1 MPLFSGI
8 WNSWKLHNDKQMFFS
23 LLQNLLLLR
32 EERNV
37 IFYIYFLLFLSFI
50 LTYLVNTLEMM
61 DDLMHL
67 AMKLFLKNQ
76 QWMWQHS
83 FSNIT
88 HLMYVHYCWIFKR
101 NSSVGMVL
109 VQKCCWKRKR
119 KRCREIFGRW
129 GRERERKGVVKSCFL
144 DPPLYIGFFFNFLA
158 CKKLYKHTSNKKR
171 QQTSPKKIL
180 HPNPKV
186 KNYNTINLQK
196 GEKEKLSNKQVQTL
210 IMFQP

>member
-1 MPLFSGI
+1 
-8 WNSWKLHNDKQMFFS
+8 MFFS
-23 LLQNLLLLR
+23 LLQKLLLPK

-37 IFYIYFLLFLSFI
+37 IFYIQFLLFLSLF

-88 HLMYVHYCWIFKR
+88 HLRLCSSLLNFSKR

-109 VQKCCWKRKR
+109 VQKWWWKRKR
-119 KRCREIFGRW
+119 CWEIFGRG
-129 GRERERKGVVKSCFL
+129 GRERERKWVDKSCFL
-144 DPPLYIGFFFNFLA
+144 DPPLYKTLAFVFNFLA
-158 CKKLYKHTSNKKR
+158 CKKLYKHISNKKDNKHH
-171 QQTSPKKIL
+171 PKKSFTQI
-180 HPNPKV
+180 PK
-186 KNYNTINLQK
+186 
-196 GEKEKLSNKQVQTL
+196 
-210 IMFQP
+210 